1 MFMSSKDEYT
11 VIIDI
16 GQGTTKIGLAGDE
29 KPKIFH
35 TIVGKPKYQQM
46 MQGVNVQ
53 DVYVGDDTERMRGVL
68 KLDYPISRGNVM
80 DWNHYYAILN
90 HIFYNSLRI
99 DTKKCNIIYL
109 VPPLTPPDTAIYFAR
124 VLFETHQCKSVAV
137 LDTASAS
144 LFSLG
149 LSTAL
154 SIEIGAGLTH
164 VTPIMNGQLYNPSI
178 QRLNLAGGDIDEYLS
193 SLLSQYGMFQKK
205 EIVIEIKEKMCEI
218 TANVDTA
225 SKDPK
230 FAKSYTLPD
239 GDHLKLN
246 SVITTYAGEILF
258 NPQLLNFPIS
268 SIPQAVIQALQRVDR
283 YYWRPLLKNII
294 LTGGTALFKGLES
307 RLIAD
312 IEKLLSQLGPLP
324 EPVSDTPIQDQLDQ
338 KPASDD
344 GVKKLVQIKTSE
356 TSMGNCPKCGE
367 LFNVGESKFCP
378 FCGAEA
384 VIKQIDIIGSERVEY
399 PTKCPTCNNKLDGQ
413 SSFCP
418 ECGLKLE
425 PIVIKDDLDRK
436 DKKLLKKAS
445 ASDRDLE
452 KIAKDVE
459 SEYGALEET
468 GEWEEPGTDKKSVLR
483 NNGSKV
489 PDDPTQIIR
498 LVTGHEKQYAG
509 FKGASMLGK
518 IAEFRKLMLTKADFD
533 QNPYAIILDYSKI
546 IGFAPKK

>member
-1 MFMSSKDEYT
+1 MSGNDEYT

-16 GQGTTKIGLAGDE
+16 GQGTTKVGLAGDE

-68 KLDYPISRGNVM
+68 KLDYPVSRGNVM

-90 HIFYNSLRI
+90 HIFYNSLRL
-99 DTKKCNIIYL
+99 DTKKCNVVYL

-124 VLFETHQCKSVAV
+124 VLFETHQCKSVV
-137 LDTASAS
+137 IMDTASAS
-144 LFSLG
+144 MFSLG
-149 LSTAL
+149 ENTAL

-164 VTPIMNGQLYNPSI
+164 VTPVMNGQLYNPSI

-193 SLLSQYGMFQKK
+193 SLLSQYGQFQKK
-205 EIVIEIKEKMCEI
+205 EIVIDIKEKMCEI
-218 TANVDTA
+218 TPNVEIA

-230 FAKSYTLPD
+230 YAKSYTLPD

-258 NPQLLNFPIS
+258 NPQLLNYPIS

-283 YYWRPLLKNII
+283 YYWRPLLKKII
-294 LTGGTALFKGLES
+294 LTGGTSLFKGLES

-312 IEKLLSQLGPLP
+312 IEKLLPQLGPLP
-324 EPVSDTPIQDQLDQ
+324 EPVIETPTPKSTEQ
-338 KPASDD
+338 KEKEDD
-344 GVKKLVQIKTSE
+344 GAKKLVQIKTGDSG
-356 TSMGNCPKCGE
+356 MGNCPKCGE
-367 LFNVGESKFCP
+367 LFHMGESRFCP
-378 FCGAEA
+378 YCGAEA
-384 VIKQIDIIGSERVEY
+384 TIKQIDIIGSDRVEY
-399 PTKCPTCNNKLDGQ
+399 PSVCPACKNKLDGQ

-418 ECGLKLE
+418 ECGQKLE
-425 PIVIKDDLDRK
+425 PIVTKEDLDRK
-436 DKKLLKKAS
+436 EKKLLKKAS
-445 ASDRDLE
+445 ASERDLE

-459 SEYGALEET
+459 SEYGDLEEE
-468 GEWEEPGTDKKSVLR
+468 GSWEEPTPKNSLSSPSSKSVE
-483 NNGSKV
+483 
-489 PDDPTQIIR
+489 PDDPNQIIKFI
-498 LVTGHEKQYAG
+498 TGHERHYAG

-518 IAEFRKLMLTKADFD
+518 IPEFRKLMLTKTDFD

-546 IGFAPKK
+546 VHLVPKK